1 MPLIVSIAALIV
13 AYNSYLISQSQLNVA
28 TIGVEPHFYVDEV
41 PIYDEKRSS
50 WHERELK
57 VFNVGAPAANIS
69 TSVNTF
75 YKVKDY
81 GEIGEKLIPLSG
93 YYYASFRTGEPKGK
107 LSTHIGKKN
116 AEKDF
121 KATFMH
127 FRDENS
133 DYIDIQLMHAV
144 FVSYRAFSGA
154 RKEVCFLN
162 QRLVECETMN
172 IYRRRLTGS
181 PLELDGLTYK
191 KLIAKYEQFKT
202 DTHSN
207 F

>member
-41 PIYDEKRSS
+41 PIYDEKTSS

-57 VFNVGAPAANIS
+57 IFNVGAPAANIS

-127 FRDENS
+127 FRDHNS
-133 DYIDIQLMHAV
+133 DYVDIQLMHAV
-144 FVSYRAFSGA
+144 FVSYRAFDGV
-154 RKEVCFLN
+154 RKEVCFLD
-162 QRLVECETMN
+162 QRLVECESMN
-172 IYRRRLTGS
+172 KYRRRITDS

-191 KLIAKYEQFKT
+191 KLIAKYSEYKI
-202 DTHSN
+202 
-207 F
+207 